1 MHRKLK
7 FRAWSTLSRRFEYF
21 DIYEGANSGVPGVV
35 QQFTGVIDKNG
46 KDVYEGDTV
55 NFSCDPTVEIGDKD
69 IVNYANCPVYYDDK
83 LAGFFFSE
91 SNHQILDKIV
101 PNSLEVVGNIF
112 EEESL

>member
-7 FRAWSTLSRRFEYF
+7 FRVWSTLGRRFEYF

-35 QQFTGVIDKNG
+35 QQFTGLTDKNG
-46 KDVYEGDTV
+46 KDIYEGDTI
-55 NFSCDPTVEIGDKD
+55 NFSCDYTVELGDKD
-69 IVNYANCPVYYDDK
+69 IVNYANCPVYYDETF
-83 LAGFFFSE
+83 AGFFFGV

-112 EEESL
+112 EEKAL